1 MSTYVVSDLHGQYE
15 AFEAGLKKIEFNDK
29 DELYVIGDAIDRG
42 SGGIKILQHVK
53 QEKNMD
59 LIIGNHEFMML
70 NAVDPNGKPEC
81 NGQNDVLWLYYNG
94 GNATFAEYKKLHGQT
109 RKSLLLWLNRRYLIK
124 TLKVNGKKFC
134 LTHSYYAEECE
145 NKQYFELSYRDV
157 WHIVWKSQFRH
168 DAETRGFDIYKDY
181 D

>member
-1 MSTYVVSDLHGQYE
+1 MATYVVSDLHGQYE

-70 NAVDPNGKPEC
+70 NAVDPNVKPKC
-81 NGQNDVLWLYYNG
+81 NGQDDVLWLYYNG

-109 RKSLLLWLNRRYLIK
+109 RKSLILWLLLENIEK
-124 TLKVNGKKFC
+124 EKEKNNGW
-134 LTHSYYAEECE
+134 
-145 NKQYFELSYRDV
+145 Q
-157 WHIVWKSQFRH
+157 
-168 DAETRGFDIYKDY
+168 
-181 D
+181 